1 MKNNLFSRLADHLR
15 LVNLSARL
23 VAGRRFW
30 IAPLLPL
37 LWSAFQ
43 ALRLLVGWQEER
55 FEAEDAQNVLIGLP
69 LVVLA
74 IGFGVRIIAGE
85 MDRRTL
91 EIAYTVPG
99 GSHRVWLAKTA
110 ACLVL
115 LICSEVLLAI
125 TTFILFTSF
134 PLWALYGALQASVF
148 YLVLAMA
155 LSVLF
160 RSEITGA
167 MGTVAVLAFNG
178 LISGFGDNQMR
189 ISPFFNIVALR
200 ERDMINQ
207 IPWAL
212 QNHIGFALVIAG
224 IAALAFARAEQREK
238 LLGD

>member
-1 MKNNLFSRLADHLR
+1 MKNNLSSRLADHLR
-15 LVNLSARL
+15 LVHLSARL
-23 VAGRRFW
+23 VVGRRFW
-30 IAPLLPL
+30 IASLLPL

-43 ALRLLVGWQEER
+43 ALGLMVGWQEER
-55 FEAEDAQNVLIGLP
+55 FEPEHGQNVLISLP

-110 ACLVL
+110 ACLVM
-115 LICSEVLLAI
+115 LIFSEALLAI
-125 TTFILFTSF
+125 TTFMFFTSF
-134 PLWALYGALQASVF
+134 PFWALYGALQAALF

-155 LSVLF
+155 FSALF
-160 RSEITGA
+160 RSAITGA
-167 MGTVAVLAFNG
+167 MSSVAVLAFNG

-189 ISPFFNIVALR
+189 ISPFFNILALR

-212 QNHIGFALVIAG
+212 QNHIGFAMVIIG
-224 IAALAFARAEQREK
+224 IAALAFSRAEQREK
-238 LLGD
+238 LLG

>member
-1 MKNNLFSRLADHLR
+1 MKNKLFSRLKDYIR
-15 LVNLSARL
+15 LVHLSALL
-23 VAGRRFW
+23 VAGRRYW

-37 LWSAFQ
+37 LWPAFQ

-55 FEAEDAQNVLIGLP
+55 FEAEHGQNVLIGIP

-74 IGFGVRIIAGE
+74 IGFGVRIIASE

-110 ACLVL
+110 ACLVM
-115 LICSEVLLAI
+115 LIFSEALLAI

-134 PLWALYGALQASVF
+134 PFWALYGALQAALF

-155 LSVLF
+155 FSALF
-160 RSEITGA
+160 RSMITGA
-167 MGTVAVLAFNG
+167 MGTVAILVFNG
-178 LISGFGDNQMR
+178 LITGFGDNQMR
-189 ISPFFNIVALR
+189 ISPFFNILGLR
-200 ERDMINQ
+200 ERDIIHQ

-212 QNHIGFALVIAG
+212 QNHIGFILVIVG
-224 IAALAFARAEQREK
+224 IAALAFSRAEQREK
-238 LLGD
+238 LLG